1 MDKEKIALD
10 FIKVYRKYK
19 EKSFRRREDGK
30 GEQSSKA
37 NTNKRRKNHLE
48 EHTS

>member
-10 FIKVYRKYK
+10 FINVYRKYK
-19 EKSFRRREDGK
+19 EKSFRRRKDGK

-37 NTNKRRKNHLE
+37 NKRRRNHLE